1 MSKAFTRE
9 DDVTAG
15 TPLPPPV
22 PSLPP
27 GVKNYL
33 TVGGAAQLQSELDRL
48 LTVERPPLAVRAD
61 DPETRR
67 ALQAV
72 DQRIRY
78 LQQSLRSA
86 EVVPPRE
93 DPGEIVHFGAEVTVV
108 QRGSTTVVRVDPTA
122 QKVYSLYT
130 EGLPTSA
137 CDLIFASSPYPELVR
152 NHQLVS
158 EQARRDEDVRREV
171 AGADLEGGVAVRRRQ
186 GVDRVAGAQHGV
198 SLGPTAAHR
207 VATRSAA
214 PRDCAR

>member
-93 DPGEIVHFGAEVTVV
+93 DPGEIVHFGAEVTVREQDGTEISYRIVGVDEADPV
-108 QRGSTTVVRVDPTA
+108 QRRISWRSPFAQALLNARV
-122 QKVYSLYT
+122 
-130 EGLPTSA
+130 G
-137 CDLIFASSPYPELVR
+137 
-152 NHQLVS
+152 
-158 EQARRDEDVRREV
+158 
-171 AGADLEGGVAVRRRQ
+171 
-186 GVDRVAGAQHGV
+186 DRVGFQAPAGRQELLIV
-198 SLGPTAAHR
+198 S
-207 VATRSAA
+207 VKQ
-214 PRDCAR
+214 